1 MDLKEKRIHGEEGLP
16 VSMYVQNPNSL
27 RYHMNCHWHPEH
39 EIIYVQRG
47 KMELRLGLGEE
58 SLLLAKGDVAFVP
71 GGTLHSAVP
80 FDCEYVC
87 FVLDPLRIL
96 SAEDSGAGILQR
108 IGEGRY
114 QVERLVSREHPE
126 LTALCDRM
134 WQTMTLREEG
144 FAFFVKG
151 YVLQFFGYLIKY
163 RLYQK
168 QPLPLTG
175 EEKSVGHMKRVL
187 DHIRKN
193 YSHEISLAELA
204 SLSHMSPN
212 YFCRYFKRMT
222 GQTPIEYLIT
232 YRLEAAC
239 YALRNTDLTV
249 TDLAF
254 ACGFNDV
261 SHFVKSFR
269 RAYGMTPKAY
279 RMGQGKEEQ
288 TE

>member
-16 VSMYVQNPNSL
+16 VSMYAQTPQSL

-39 EIIYVQRG
+39 EIIYVQKG
-47 KMELRLGLGEE
+47 QMELRLGLGEE
-58 SLLLAKGDVAFVP
+58 TLLMKEGDVAFVP
-71 GGTLHSAVP
+71 GGTLHSAMP
-80 FDCEYVC
+80 YDCHYVC
-87 FVLDPLRIL
+87 FVLDPVRML
-96 SAEDSGAGILQR
+96 SPEDACVGVIKK

-114 QVERLVSREHPE
+114 QIDRLVSREHPE
-126 LTALCDRM
+126 IAALCNGL
-134 WQTMTLREEG
+134 WETMTRREDG

-151 YVLQFFGYLIKY
+151 YILQFFGYLIKY
-163 RLYQK
+163 RMYQK
-168 QPLPLTG
+168 QAIPLTG
-175 EEKSVGHMKRVL
+175 EEKSVGQMKRVL

-193 YSHEISLAELA
+193 YTHEISLGELA
-204 SLSHMSPN
+204 SLSHMNPN

-249 TDLAF
+249 TDIAF

-269 RAYGMTPKAY
+269 REYGVTPKAY
-279 RMGQGKEEQ
+279 RLGLGAQKRAE
-288 TE
+288 

>member
-16 VSMYVQNPNSL
+16 VSMYAQTPGSL

-39 EIIYVQRG
+39 EIIYVQKGR
-47 KMELRLGLGEE
+47 MELRLGLGEE
-58 SLLLAKGDVAFVP
+58 FLLLSRGDVAFVP

-80 FDCEYVC
+80 FDCDYVC
-87 FVLDPLRIL
+87 FVLDPLRML
-96 SAEDSGAGILQR
+96 PAEDSCMKILQR

-126 LTALCDRM
+126 FSSLCEVL
-134 WQTMTLREEG
+134 WQTMTAREEG

-151 YVLQFFGYLIKY
+151 YILQFFGYLIQY
-163 RLYQK
+163 HLYQK
-168 QPLPLTG
+168 QELPLTG

-193 YSHEISLAELA
+193 YSHEISLGELA

-249 TDLAF
+249 TDIAF

-269 RAYGMTPKAY
+269 RAYGTPPKSY
-279 RMGQGKEEQ
+279 RMGLWEE
-288 TE
+288 TKAE